1 MDVIKINPFN
11 DIKAFKE
18 ELMSMDDFSEKD
30 FDFSFG
36 TMCEVSKSFNRY
48 AVEFKPSMY
57 IYDIE
62 NSKPYRFIALLFKE
76 MKDFSNFISVSDN
89 NITAKY
95 DNGDISIFSRE
106 ERFDDN
112 IEFIARFVMSFYKED
127 SDTFFKSF
135 SFNSTNCKFGAS
147 SKESFNFEVYKG
159 TQKLVIR
166 DGLLKEFSMFFDM
179 QDKVLEFLC
188 EMRELVSMTRVIEKY
203 FELVLTPE
211 WINDNRRLYLDLMSW
226 YVILG
231 GEKVDYSKFDES
243 SFVLSEQ
250 MACLPNSL
258 WYYNNTVKY
267 DNLKYI
273 PENGSV
279 FVGLDTTDFYYG
291 DEEFQK
297 KHIYESDRNKD
308 NWFLGD
314 YDKKIIKSSRI
325 DVEHIMKILSNM
337 ERMGRSE
344 LGLTY
349 EVRLICGYNYGISKK
364 GSSVTVIIP
373 EINEINLEEFRFISA
388 VTGWDII
395 IGTDKKY
402 YDVKDGNIK
411 IRNKMIY

>member
-18 ELMSMDDFSEKD
+18 ELMSMDDFSEKQ

-36 TMCEVSKSFNRY
+36 TMCEVSKSFKRY
-48 AVEFKPSMY
+48 DVEFKPSMY
-57 IYDIE
+57 IDGME
-62 NSKPYRFIALLFKE
+62 NSKPYRFIALLFEE
-76 MKDFSNFISVSDN
+76 MKDVSNFISISDN

-95 DNGDISIFSRE
+95 DNGNISIFSRE

-112 IEFIARFVMSFYKED
+112 IEFIARFVISFYKEN
-127 SDTFFKSF
+127 SNSFFKSF

-166 DGLLKEFSMFFDM
+166 DGVLKDFSMFFDM
-179 QDKVLEFLC
+179 QDKVLSFLC
-188 EMRELVSMTRVIEKY
+188 EMKELISMTSVIEKY
-203 FELVLTPE
+203 FELVLSPE
-211 WINDNRRLYLDLMSW
+211 WINNNKRLYLDLMSW

-279 FVGLDTTDFYYG
+279 FVGLDTTEFYYG
-291 DEEFQK
+291 DDEFQK

-325 DVEHIMKILSNM
+325 DVEHIMKTLSNM
-337 ERMGRSE
+337 ERMGRTE

-349 EVRLICGYNYGISKK
+349 DVRLICSYNYGISKK
-364 GSSVTVIIP
+364 GSSVTVVIP

-388 VTGWDII
+388 VTGWYII
-395 IGTDKKY
+395 VETDKKY
-402 YDVKDGNIK
+402 YDVKDGKIK

>member
-1 MDVIKINPFN
+1 MDMGRLNPFRG
-11 DIKAFKE
+11 IKGFCD
-18 ELMSMDDFSEKD
+18 ELVSMDDFSQKE
-30 FDFSFG
+30 FYFSFG
-36 TMCEVSKSFNRY
+36 TRFEVLKRY
-48 AVEFKPSMY
+48 KYYEVEFKPSMY
-57 IYDIE
+57 IHNIE
-62 NSKPYRFIALLFKE
+62 YTKPCNFIPQLFEK
-76 MKDFSNFISVSDN
+76 MKDVSNFISVSDN

-127 SDTFFKSF
+127 INTFFKSF
-135 SFNSTNCKFGAS
+135 SFNSINCKFGFS
-147 SKESFNFEVYKG
+147 SKKSFNFEVYKG

-166 DGLLKEFSMFFDM
+166 DGLLKDFSMFFDM
-179 QDKVLEFLC
+179 QDKVLSFLC
-188 EMRELVSMTRVIEKY
+188 EMKELISMTSVIEKY
-203 FELVLTPE
+203 FELVLNPE
-211 WINDNRRLYLDLMSW
+211 WINENKRLYLDLMSW

-231 GEKVDYSKFDES
+231 GEKVDYSKFDDS

-258 WYYNNTVKY
+258 WYYNNSVKY

-273 PENGSV
+273 PEEGSV
-279 FVGLDTTDFYYG
+279 FVGLDTNEFYYG
-291 DEEFQK
+291 DDEFQK

-314 YDKKIIKSSRI
+314 YDKKILKSARI
-325 DVEHIMKILSNM
+325 DVEHIMKTLSNM
-337 ERMGRSE
+337 ESMGRTE

-349 EVRLICGYNYGISKK
+349 EVRLICGYNYGVSKK

-402 YDVKDGNIK
+402 YDVKDGKIK

>member
-1 MDVIKINPFN
+1 MDVSKINPFN

-18 ELMSMDDFSEKD
+18 ELMLMDDFSEKY

-36 TMCEVSKSFNRY
+36 ARCEVSKSFNRY
-48 AVEFKPSMY
+48 AAEFKPSMY

-76 MKDFSNFISVSDN
+76 MEDVSNFISVPDN
-89 NITAKY
+89 NIAAKY

-106 ERFDDN
+106 GRFDDN
-112 IEFIARFVMSFYKED
+112 IEFIAGFVMPFHKED

-147 SKESFNFEVYKG
+147 SKESFNSEVYKG

-166 DGLLKEFSMFFDM
+166 DGVLKEFSMFLDM
-179 QDKVLEFLC
+179 QDTVLSFLC
-188 EMRELVSMTRVIEKY
+188 GMKELISMTSVIEKY
-203 FELVLTPE
+203 FEPVLNPG
-211 WINDNRRLYLDLMSW
+211 WINENKRLYLDLMSR
-226 YVILG
+226 YVIPG
-231 GEKVDYSKFDES
+231 GEKVGCSKFDDS

-250 MACLPNSL
+250 MACLPNPL

-279 FVGLDTTDFYYG
+279 FIGLDTIEFYYG
-291 DEEFQK
+291 DDEFQK

-308 NWFLGD
+308 NWFLGN
-314 YDKKIIKSSRI
+314 YDRKIIKSSGT
-325 DVEHIMKILSNM
+325 DVEHIMKTLSNM
-337 ERMGRSE
+337 ERMGRTE

-402 YDVKDGNIK
+402 YDVEDGNIK